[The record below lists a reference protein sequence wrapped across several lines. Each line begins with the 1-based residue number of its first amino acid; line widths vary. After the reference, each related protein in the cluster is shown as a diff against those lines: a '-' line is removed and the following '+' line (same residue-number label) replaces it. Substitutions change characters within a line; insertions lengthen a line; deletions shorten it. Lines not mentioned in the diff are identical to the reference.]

1 MEQVMQNENFNKFA
15 IPLRMGIVTA
25 LVLIILSTIQNQFFL
40 GSFMGTMGFM
50 AISFIIGVGMVAYAG
65 VEQRKALGGYMDIK
79 QAFQA
84 VFVASL
90 IICVATGVYGIIY
103 AKFIDP
109 AMFDKVQESAMA
121 AAEKWGAPQESLDKM
136 TIEFEEQRKGMDDIG
151 KILFGLAKS
160 IVIYG
165 IVSFII
171 AAIVKKNRPPEAT
184 AV

>member
-1 MEQVMQNENFNKFA
+1 MEQAMQNENFNKFA
-15 IPLRMGIVTA
+15 IPVRMGLITS
-25 LVLIILSTIQNQFFL
+25 LLLIILSTIQNQFFL

-50 AISFIIGVGMVAYAG
+50 FISFVIGVGMVSYAG
-65 VEQRKALGGYMDIK
+65 VQQRKALGGYMDIK

-90 IICVATGVYGIIY
+90 IICLTTSVYGIIY
-103 AKFIDP
+103 AKYIDP

-136 TIEFEEQRKGMDDIG
+136 TVEFEEQRKGMDDIG
-151 KILFGLAKS
+151 KILYGIAKS

-171 AAIVKKNRPPEAT
+171 AAIVKKNRPAESPA
-184 AV
+184 A